1 MPYLL
6 DADWMIQALAGRE
19 PAAAT
24 LRRLAPEEIAVSVV
38 TLAEVYEVAFNS
50 PHPEGHLE
58 IFRRFV
64 APFSL
69 LPITLPMAELFAEVR
84 ARLRRRGELLADF
97 DVLVAATAPHHDL
110 TLLTFNARHFRRI
123 PDLRLFS
130 PS

>member
-24 LRRLAPEEIAVSVV
+24 LRRLASEAVTVSVV
-38 TLAEVYEVAFNS
+38 TLAEIYEIAFNS
-50 PHPEGHLE
+50 PHPEGHLDT
-58 IFRRFV
+58 FRRFV

-69 LPITLPMAELFAEVR
+69 LPVSPPIAERFAEIR
-84 ARLRRRGELLADF
+84 AHLRRRGELLADF
-97 DVLVAATAPHHDL
+97 DILVAATALHHDL

-123 PDLRLFS
+123 PDLRLFP